1 MKAYTIEMNK
11 ILTPSKSVVST
22 YEQQEG
28 VDEYG
33 FEFSSFNCI
42 EFRPIE
48 EFMFTTTGKQILQQ
62 HANKLA
68 TRHYP
73 FDDNEAYLRISPL
86 YKKLIKSKSDREIMR
101 DYIAYPVGND
111 TKGTEYRIY
120 HRSKVKPGVDLWSV
134 QEDDNFITKKE
145 FIRFEKTTG
154 FYISFVRAYAKFSI
168 GRLGS
173 LHKDFKGL
181 QNDDHLYAHTQ
192 EHLEALKSGLFEYFK
207 RKNIGGSIW
216 DLKSIPTNHYIKVS
230 Y

>member
-1 MKAYTIEMNK
+1 MKAYTAEMNK
-11 ILTPSKSVVST
+11 ILTPSKSIVSA

-28 VDEYG
+28 VAEYG
-33 FEFSSFNCI
+33 FEFTRGGDI

-48 EFMFTTTGKQILQQ
+48 EFMFSTTGKQILQQ

-68 TRHYP
+68 TRYYP

-86 YKKLIKSKSDREIMR
+86 YKKLIKTQSDREIMR
-101 DYIAYPVGND
+101 DYIAFPVGND

-120 HRSKVKPGVDLWSV
+120 HRSKVQPGVDLWTV
-134 QEDDNFITKKE
+134 QEDDNFTTKKE
-145 FIRFEKTTG
+145 FVRFEKTTG
-154 FYISFVRAYAKFSI
+154 FYIAFVFAFAKRSI

-181 QNDDHLYAHTQ
+181 QNDDHFYAHTQ
-192 EHLEALKSGLFEYFK
+192 EHLEALKSGLFDYYR
-207 RKNIGGSIW
+207 RKNVGSIW
-216 DLKSIPTNHYIKVS
+216 ELKSIPTNHFIEVS